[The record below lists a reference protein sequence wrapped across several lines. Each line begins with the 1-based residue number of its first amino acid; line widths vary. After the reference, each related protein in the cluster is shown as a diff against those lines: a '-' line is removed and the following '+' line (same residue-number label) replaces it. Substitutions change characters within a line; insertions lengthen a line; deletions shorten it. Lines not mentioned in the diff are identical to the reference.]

1 MKKKEKKAT
10 GRFLIVFI
18 MALFTSAVFI
28 WAIGGL
34 IGNLN
39 KKSPMQG
46 ESNDDIISD
55 KTISEVN
62 KIDSEKLAENIL
74 SKVKFDTELKRI
86 DSSVAEGMIKTD
98 KESELNI
105 YMGSGNFSD
114 ELIIVRSA
122 DEEKAEKDQKVV
134 EDYLKDM
141 RKSFEAYIPEQA
153 KKISDARITYF
164 TGASIICLLSK
175 GSSPVTLFVLSLYFS
190 KLKPNPL

>member
-74 SKVKFDTELKRI
+74 YKVKFDTELKRI

-153 KKISDARITYF
+153 KKISDAV
-164 TGASIICLLSK
+164 IIRSGCYVTACVSVDSDNAKDVILSEFK
-175 GSSPVTLFVLSLYFS
+175 
-190 KLKPNPL
+190 